1 MKKKLLIIHQ
11 GALGDVITTFPSL
24 IKLKNN
30 FRPIHLLCQNQIG
43 KLARDLGLVQK
54 YFPLESAVF
63 ASLYSGSSNDK
74 IKEILSVY
82 DKVIL
87 FSYSAPLEKRIDEI
101 IKKKVRRIAPRPAA
115 NHKVHVAEHV
125 LNHLIHCG
133 LIEESQVCGRGIKS
147 RFVHEKDEAGRSET
161 GKILIHPGAGSR
173 DKLWPLSNFIE
184 LEKIIRSYGLQPEFV
199 LGPADFFL
207 KTELKTKGMHQ
218 GQVHT
223 LFDLTSLLTLLKRAD
238 GFIGNDAGISHLSA
252 FLDVPTVAIFG
263 PSDPQRWGPVGEAVK
278 IVRPAIDCAPCFE
291 TKKPIC
297 KEKICLT
304 FTKPQTVMNA
314 LNQVISDADLSS

>member
-30 FRPIHLLCQNQIG
+30 FRPIHLLCQDQIG

-54 YFPLESAVF
+54 YLPLESAVF
-63 ASLYSGSSNDK
+63 ASLYSGSSNGK

-82 DKVIL
+82 VDVIL
-87 FSYSAPLEKRIDEI
+87 FSYSAPLEKRIYEI
-101 IKKKVRRIAPRPAA
+101 IKKKVHRIAPRPSA
-115 NHKVHVAEHV
+115 NHKLHVAEHV
-125 LNHLIHCG
+125 LKHLIHCG
-133 LIEESQVCGRGIKS
+133 LLEESRARGKCIKS
-147 RFVHEKDEAGRSET
+147 RFVHGMDEAGRSGT

-184 LEKIIRSYGLQPEFV
+184 LEKIIRSYGMQPEFV

-207 KTELKTKGMHQ
+207 KTALKAKGRHQ
-218 GQVHT
+218 LQVHT
-223 LFDLTSLLTLLKRAD
+223 LFDLTALLTLLKRAG

-252 FLDVPTVAIFG
+252 FIGVPTVAIFG
-263 PSDPQRWGPVGEAVK
+263 PSDPQRWRPVGRTVR
-278 IVRPAIDCAPCFE
+278 IVRPDIDCAPCFE
-291 TKKPIC
+291 IENRGC
-297 KEKICLT
+297 REKICLT